1 MKNVKNCCY
10 EANSWC
16 GLFGNF
22 SSDTGY
28 WVRVYSIRSIFPDT
42 FGTGILQLVT

>member
-22 SSDTGY
+22 SKDTR
-28 WVRVYSIRSIFPDT
+28 VRVYRIRSIFPDT
-42 FGTGILQLVT
+42 FGRGILQLVT